1 MTLQEAKDQVARNDG
16 HESGWDLDYE
26 YDMTFTAYRILMDRA
41 ALLYGDSQYNQAI
54 EKSIKISENRQ
65 DESTDN
71 AEYLGHL
78 KVIEELKKLKR

>member
-1 MTLQEAKDQVARNDG
+1 MISEEQKKSYEEAWNKLKRMGWAHEYAEDGIINGKDAENLYDTA
-16 HESGWDLDYE
+16 HKEGW
-26 YDMTFTAYRILMDRA
+26 
-41 ALLYGDSQYNQAI
+41 NQAI
-54 EKSIKISENRQ
+54 EKAIKISENRQ